1 MMRADEISAG
11 SYNVYREVQE
21 CRCHLAICAA
31 AVQVALV
38 IMNVLLVLSAF

>member
-1 MMRADEISAG
+1 MMRADEINAG
-11 SYNVYREVQE
+11 SYNVYREVQV
-21 CRCHLAICAA
+21 CRCHLVIGTA